1 MIKVNDTVL
10 KQKLSKISAEY
21 RKQALPM
28 NLSIQAA
35 GAVQAVKY
43 TPPKVNGAWSTQKP
57 SKKQYTRPIY
67 ETMYFLGKDNHLNK
81 QERKIQRKITLP
93 VLWQNFRSGNKFF
106 AYHDA
111 EERNGKRSFVL
122 GFGPNK
128 EKLRRQ
134 FGRIKYYGLM
144 KVVWGLQLLQKG
156 IQRGKFQ
163 NVIKAL
169 LSQSPALKSM
179 IGRNVLAINRTAKDL
194 TVNNQNLQAPD
205 RLKNSFKS
213 EVERTMK
220 KAATYSLNKFK
231 KENII
236 QGGKLK

>member
-1 MIKVNDTVL
+1 MIKINDTVL
-10 KQKLSKISAEY
+10 KNKLSKINAEY
-21 RKQALPM
+21 RKQALPL

-57 SKKQYTRPIY
+57 PKKQYQRPIY
-67 ETMYFLGKDNHLNK
+67 ETMYFLGKDNHLNR
-81 QERKIQRKITLP
+81 QERKIQKKITLP
-93 VLWQNFRSGNKFF
+93 VLWQNFRQGNKFF
-106 AYHDA
+106 AFHNV

-122 GFGPNK
+122 GFSPNK

-144 KVVWGLQLLQKG
+144 KVVWGLQLLQRG

-163 NVIKAL
+163 NVIKAF

-179 IGRNVLAINRTAKDL
+179 LSRNVLEVSKTAKNL

-205 RLKNSFKS
+205 RLKNSFKN
-213 EVERTMK
+213 EVQRTMK

-231 KENII
+231 KENIL